1 MPSSA
6 TITSFYNFSAN
17 NKARASQ
24 VNNNFDVFRGHII
37 PVHVSTATSA
47 NNTYDLGSYEYRWA
61 NLYAYDLELGS
72 TSTNAATINIDTA
85 TATAELVFKLNGTE
99 KARIN
104 TNGVSARCGLP
115 FAGLSSTSSADGGAV
130 SSGLPS
136 TLLAYTAGSTDITGS
151 TLTITT
157 IGRPVMFTL
166 INIVDNSTSAFSIAS
181 SSGTVYFSGY
191 RIDLYRNN
199 SLIKGISFAGRNPF
213 TTSTASQPI
222 YTYQNSGLTFYDFPG
237 AGTYNYHLTRT
248 GVVDGDIQFTN
259 CRSFCY
265 ELK

>member
-6 TITSFYNFSAN
+6 TITSFYNFAAN
-17 NKARASQ
+17 TKARASQ
-24 VNNNFDVFRGHII
+24 MNNNFDVFRGHII

-166 INIVDNSTSAFSIAS
+166 TNIVDNSSTGLAILAS
-181 SSGTVYFSGY
+181 SGLAGFSGC
-191 RIDLYRNN
+191 RIDMYRNN
-199 SLIKGISFAGRNPF
+199 SLIKGISLSGRNPY
-213 TTSTASQPI
+213 TTSTAATPGYAFTQSAI
-222 YTYQNSGLTFYDFPG
+222 TFWDFPS
-237 AGTYNYHLTRT
+237 AGTHTYYLTRT
-248 GVVDGDIQFTN
+248 GIVDGDIQFTN